1 MVRSFIADN
10 IDINKSTVSKETTI
24 NFFQLLNW
32 GLYLMPLSAANQ
44 LGKNWILLIIPI
56 YAKVSW
62 HLYSVCIGSFMHFFT
77 RVKKGNFFKPYPSRA
92 KAGFKKSLSG

>member
-32 GLYLMPLSAANQ
+32 GLYLMP
-44 LGKNWILLIIPI
+44 
-56 YAKVSW
+56 
-62 HLYSVCIGSFMHFFT
+62 GSFMHLFT
-77 RVKKGNFFKPYPSRA
+77 RVKKINDTYGILLFLGVKVALRV
-92 KAGFKKSLSG
+92 

>member
-32 GLYLMPLSAANQ
+32 GLYLMPLSAARMSSDFLNPALAL
-44 LGKNWILLIIPI
+44 LG
-56 YAKVSW
+56 
-62 HLYSVCIGSFMHFFT
+62 
-77 RVKKGNFFKPYPSRA
+77 
-92 KAGFKKSLSG
+92 